1 MAAGTTVVKIVWVPN
16 KAGQYV
22 LLKSPAGDVGRYMAR
37 IGRRITAMARVQA
50 GVDTGALKA
59 SIRFS
64 QSVTPTGQEVKIG
77 SMLGH
82 ALVHHEGSR
91 PHIITGRNGGM
102 LRFTKQSRVI
112 YTRAVVHPGTKP
124 NKYLSDNLWIV
135 RA

>member
-1 MAAGTTVVKIVWVPN
+1 MADAVTVVKIVWVPN
-16 KAGQYV
+16 KAGQYE
-22 LLKSPAGDVGRYMAR
+22 LLKSPTGDVGRYMAR
-37 IGRRITAMARVQA
+37 IGRRITMMAKAQA
-50 GVDTGALKA
+50 GIDTGALKA
-59 SIRFS
+59 SIRFT
-64 QSVTPTGQEVKIG
+64 QSTTATGQEVKIG

-102 LRFTKQSRVI
+102 LRFTKQSRVV

-124 NKYLSDNLWIV
+124 NKYLSDSLWIV